1 MPRGMNNLQ
10 ANLCLLTVTFCWS
23 CEVILFS
30 VIPDDV
36 SPFATTCVTSLI
48 GAILLGA
55 CFARRIFQ
63 AFARDGWRLARR
75 IAILSIMNTTYN
87 VLFIV
92 GLDYFDV
99 STGAFTYSLIAV
111 VLPVVLLIMRR
122 GVGVRA
128 WISAACV
135 LAGIVVSISS
145 TFGPSQIEGLLIMGA
160 GSLLRAVYIVK
171 LNDYAREHDPLT
183 LASGMSAMNAVFAF
197 LPWLVT
203 QPSTFAALPWSKE
216 LIAVYFIYGY
226 FVMAFTTALN
236 ILAQRHTRPDQ
247 ASVIYST
254 EIVFS
259 TIWATCLPASIVDP
273 VELTLPIVVGC
284 ALIVLGNLV
293 EVIPIGPFREE
304 VANPPEDAA
313 QPAEIEVAQTT
324 EIEVAQPPQAALGAR
339 PLMRKAALIAA
350 LIAIYLV
357 IAIPFKVLEVIPGFT
372 DIRPV
377 MMLQPVYGIFFGIPG
392 CLANAVGN
400 LIVDI
405 VSGALRWSS
414 IAGFVANLIYPY
426 LMYLF
431 WAKLS
436 KEPFSL
442 RRGRTIGLFVL
453 SVAFCALLQSLIISP
468 SVAWYYPDVDA
479 TLFAVTVL
487 GNGALFPIVFSIPLI
502 IVLQEEFGLSAP
514 TR

>member
-30 VIPDDV
+30 VVPDDV

-48 GAILLGA
+48 GATLLGA

-63 AFARDGWRLARR
+63 AFERDGWQLAKR

-122 GVGVRA
+122 CVGVRT
-128 WISAACV
+128 WISAVCV

-145 TFGPSQIEGLLIMGA
+145 TFGPSQLEGLLIMGA
-160 GSLLRAVYIVK
+160 GSLLRAFFIVK
-171 LNDYAREHDPLT
+171 LNDYTREHDPLT

-197 LPWLVT
+197 LPWVVT
-203 QPSTFAALPWSKE
+203 QPSTFAALSWSKE

-236 ILAQRHTRPDQ
+236 ILAQRHARPDQ

-273 VELTLPIVVGC
+273 VELTLPIVAGC
-284 ALIVLGNLV
+284 ALIVLGNLI
-293 EVIPIGPFREE
+293 EIIPIGPFREE
-304 VANPPEDAA
+304 VAGTPEDA
-313 QPAEIEVAQTT
+313 AQTT
-324 EIEVAQPPQAALGAR
+324 EIEVAPPPQAAPSAR
-339 PLMRKAALIAA
+339 PLARKAALFAA

-392 CLANAVGN
+392 CFANAVGN

-431 WAKLS
+431 WAKLG

-502 IVLQEEFGLSAP
+502 IVLQEEFGLSAA